1 MTGTRWLSGRMGPD
15 MRRAHDTLT
24 GDLFALLPRPAE
36 QGPGSQDY
44 CSEVAHLV
52 SQALASAGVDR
63 IEVAARMTRLS
74 GRDVSKDMLYGYTA
88 ESRDR
93 YNLPFYLAPVL
104 EAACETH
111 ILTHWLADK
120 RGGQLLV
127 GKAALD
133 AEIGKLER
141 ARDEAGKRIRQLK
154 HVMGEME

>member
-1 MTGTRWLSGRMGPD
+1 MEPD

-36 QGPGSQDY
+36 QVPGSQDY

-52 SQALASAGVDR
+52 SQALSSAGVDR

-111 ILTHWLADK
+111 TLTHWLADK

>member
-1 MTGTRWLSGRMGPD
+1 MVSAMV
-15 MRRAHDTLT
+15 RRIDTLT
-24 GDLFALLPRPAE
+24 GDLFALLPRAAE
-36 QGPGSQDY
+36 QVPGSQNY
-44 CSEVAHLV
+44 CAEVAHLV
-52 SQALASAGVDR
+52 SEALASAGVDR
-63 IEVAARMTRLS
+63 IEVAARMTRLC

-88 ESRDR
+88 ESRDA